1 LETGFESSQ
10 RENSFPKAE
19 SAFGYVKELSAFLC
33 CLMKTGKNYFQ
44 KKFAAA
50 HGWLMNGSTRIISD
64 MLKSSLEG

>member
-1 LETGFESSQ
+1 MLFN
-10 RENSFPKAE
+10 EN
-19 SAFGYVKELSAFLC
+19 GQELFS
-33 CLMKTGKNYFQ
+33 